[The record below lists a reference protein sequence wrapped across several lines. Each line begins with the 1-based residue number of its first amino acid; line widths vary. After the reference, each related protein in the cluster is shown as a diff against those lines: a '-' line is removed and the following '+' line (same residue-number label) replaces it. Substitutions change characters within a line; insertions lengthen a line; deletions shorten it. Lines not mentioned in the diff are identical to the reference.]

1 MRQNTNHNETQIGD
15 LVGTVTESIN
25 EFNQYRA
32 EMNERILSGEH
43 LGIKR
48 FFAPDHQAY
57 EGRALDSKTRE
68 LITVPDPRQ
77 AGSLSCPLITVP
89 DPRQAGSL
97 SCPLITVP
105 RSSTSCQL
113 VVPID
118 TVPRSSTSWQLVDP
132 LITVP
137 RSSTSWQLVVPVD
150 NGAPILDK
158 LAACRAH

>member
-105 RSSTSCQL
+105 RSSTS
-113 VVPID
+113 
-118 TVPRSSTSWQLVDP
+118 
-132 LITVP
+132 
-137 RSSTSWQLVVPVD
+137 WQLVVPRVSTQKTGSPQVELWSVCELGSIESRD
-150 NGAPILDK
+150 AVAETLSIPYR
-158 LAACRAH
+158 ASSRRRCR